1 MLADSQITDLRKALD
16 IKPITIFFQK
26 NLLKFWNGKLKLEN
40 LLVEQIYPKED
51 QYHIKYRL
59 NFKNPT
65 PLVGNQLIL
74 YGQIANSYKSEDILT
89 QSPVDGENIIYNPD
103 LKMLVPVFP
112 FDSKLTTLEKAFSP
126 TYMLK
131 FFQKKHPWE
140 VTRNADILDCKVRV
154 LGYRLEKRC
163 TLLYELKLKTKNS
176 QPKTIKLI
184 GKIYSEK
191 KSQEVLEL
199 MAKLGESQL
208 FQKKKNI
215 KIQSVILFSPELN
228 ALFLEYSPGKS
239 LYHTKNSSAYLT
251 VIKQIPAILEQLQES
266 QINLEAK
273 YTLADELELVDKS
286 YRYLKLFLPEA
297 EEKTDLILQKIKAE
311 SEKLQNS
318 ALLPAHRDF
327 YDKQILVQGKRLTII
342 DWDTFALADPGLD
355 FSNFTAHL
363 KLRGLQIPNFVP
375 VFNKAEKLFEEK
387 ISASKYK
394 EIRGN
399 YKFYKLTALFRLA
412 SLYAFKPLW
421 KNLGTKLL
429 NICEKEPPLP
439 KGV

>member
-1 MLADSQITDLRKALD
+1 MWPNSEITDLRKALD
-16 IKPITIFFQK
+16 IKPIATFFQK
-26 NLLKFWNGKLKLEN
+26 NLLKFWDGELKLKN

-59 NFKNPT
+59 NFKKPT

-74 YGQIANSYKSEDILT
+74 YGQIANYYRSEDILA
-89 QSPVDGENIIYNPD
+89 QSAVDGENIIYHPD

-131 FFQKKHPWE
+131 FFQEKLPLE
-140 VTRNADILDCKVRV
+140 ATSNAEIVDCKIQV
-154 LGYRLEKRC
+154 LGYRLERRC
-163 TLLYELKLKTKNS
+163 TLLYELNLKTKPS
-176 QPKTIKLI
+176 QPKTIRLI

-191 KSQEVLEL
+191 KSKEAWEI
-199 MAKLGESQL
+199 MTKLGESQL
-208 FQKKKNI
+208 FQKNKNI
-215 KIQSVILFSPELN
+215 KIHSLIFFSPELN
-228 ALFLEYSPGKS
+228 ALFLEYNPGKS
-239 LYHTKNSSAYLT
+239 LYRFKDSVSYLK
-251 VIKQIPAILEQLQES
+251 VIKQIPVVLEQLQES
-266 QINLEAK
+266 KINLETK

-286 YRYLKLFLPEA
+286 HRYLKLFLPEA
-297 EEKTDLILQKIKAE
+297 REKADLILQKIEAE

-327 YDKQILVQGKRLTII
+327 YDKQILIHGKTLTII
-342 DWDTFALADPGLD
+342 DWDTFAMADPGLD
-355 FSNFTAHL
+355 FGNFTAHL
-363 KLRGLQIPNFVP
+363 KLRGLQIPSFAP
-375 VFNKAEKLFEEK
+375 VFNKAEKLLEEK

-394 EIRGN
+394 EIGGN

-421 KNLGTKLL
+421 KNLGARLL
-429 NICEKEPPLP
+429 KSWEMELLP
-439 KGV
+439 